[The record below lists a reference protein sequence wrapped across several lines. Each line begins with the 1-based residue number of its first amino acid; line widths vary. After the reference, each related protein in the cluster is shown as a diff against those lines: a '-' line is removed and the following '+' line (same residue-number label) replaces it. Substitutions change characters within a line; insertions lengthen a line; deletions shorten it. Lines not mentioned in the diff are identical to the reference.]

1 MVTLQE
7 LIFVWTAVFVSFGCL
22 SYLYRENPL
31 FRFVEHLYVGI
42 SVGYGVSY
50 DLWFFQNYLYNP
62 VVYRG
67 RWDFVFP
74 WALIGL
80 CYYFF
85 FSRKYFWLY
94 RIPIAIGIGY
104 GLGTGLRGTIR
115 SDFISQINAAIGTSL
130 FAADPFTT
138 FNRFVLFFGAVLAI
152 FFFIFTTELKGP
164 LKNLN
169 KAGRY
174 VILAALGAAFANT
187 VMGRESLLI
196 QRFQLLLGSRY
207 FPWKASGIGTPES
220 GVYAPIMTAI
230 CCLGLL
236 YIIYTDYK
244 KKKAAMKPATIP
256 ASN

>member
-1 MVTLQE
+1 MVTALDI
-7 LIFVWTAVFVSFGCL
+7 LFVWTAVFVSFGCL

-31 FRFVEHLYVGI
+31 FRFVEHLYVAL
-42 SVGYGVSY
+42 SVGAGVSY

-67 RWDFVFP
+67 RWDFVIP

-104 GLGTGLRGTIR
+104 GTGTMLRGTVR
-115 SDFISQINAAIGTSL
+115 ADFVTQINAAIVNPL
-130 FAADPFTT
+130 FAADPYTT
-138 FNRFVLFFGAVLAI
+138 FNRFVLFIGTFVSI
-152 FFFIFTTELKGP
+152 FFFIFTVEMRGP
-164 LKNLN
+164 LKSANRV
-169 KAGRY
+169 ARWF
-174 VILAALGAAFANT
+174 ILGALGASFANT

-196 QRFQLLLGSRY
+196 QRFELLLGSKY
-207 FPWKASGIGTPES
+207 FPWEASGIGTPEA
-220 GVYAPIMTAI
+220 GAYAPIMTAL

-236 YIIYTDYK
+236 YIIYSDYRK
-244 KKKAAMKPATIP
+244 KRASVASAAP